1 MDKKAYLAEIE
12 KVIKEGPYD
21 DTWDSLC
28 EHPTPRWYEK
38 GKFGIFIHWGVY
50 SVPAFGNEWYPRYMY
65 QKGSRENLHHETT
78 YGTLDKFGYKDFIPM
93 FRAEKGCPEK
103 YNEQEL
109 LFGKSALQSSPQVM
123 REFLEKR
130 LKSIRKIREGLP
142 EGREESRIRNRREEL
157 EKEIKLLERT
167 LLEYRKGKGISDEVS
182 GDNRKN

>member
-93 FRAEKGCPEK
+93 FRAEKFDPE
-103 YNEQEL
+103 
-109 LFGKSALQSSPQVM
+109 AW
-123 REFLEKR
+123 
-130 LKSIRKIREGLP
+130 
-142 EGREESRIRNRREEL
+142 
-157 EKEIKLLERT
+157 IKLERGEYGAQAGYSGQIKSRGGET
-167 LLEYRKGKGISDEVS
+167 GNGFRRILPPGGALLVF
-182 GDNRKN
+182 